1 MMHETYAINFC
12 KSEITVKYSDV
23 DLMQVVHNAKY
34 FEFFEVGRLDFIEKF
49 ICPYEEMVNK
59 LRIQI
64 PVVANSAKY
73 FKPAFYN
80 DKLALMTFLES
91 LTDRRLVFKYQLLKG
106 DALIAEGYSEHA
118 FILDGVLKAV
128 PAPKV
133 FAEKL
138 GHLLA

>member
-1 MMHETYAINFC
+1 MTLEANAFNFC
-12 KSEITVKYSDV
+12 KSEFTVKYADV

-59 LRIQI
+59 LKIQI
-64 PVVANSAKY
+64 PVVSNSAKY

-80 DKLALMTFLES
+80 DKLVLMTFLEA
-91 LTDRRLVFKYQLLKG
+91 LGDRRLTFKYHLFKREV
-106 DALIAEGYSEHA
+106 LIAEGLSEHA
-118 FILDGVLKAV
+118 FIQNGVLRAV
-128 PAPKV
+128 QIPPV
-133 FAEKL
+133 FVEKL